1 MVELRP
7 PSWSP
12 GEAIRRELAVST
24 ALFRHTASHEYT
36 KDLLTCLGEALR
48 CIEGEVDTYSCPCK
62 GTGSQPAALA
72 MLQVLGT
79 LITEWAAGALKCLE
93 LFATASLAE
102 LFAAQLSKLMAHY
115 GFDGWLI
122 NIENPVLRFLLPNV
136 LHFLR

>member
-1 MVELRP
+1 M
-7 PSWSP
+7 
-12 GEAIRRELAVST
+12 
-24 ALFRHTASHEYT
+24 
-36 KDLLTCLGEALR
+36 GEALR
-48 CIEGEVDTYSCPCK
+48 CFEGEVDTYSCPCK
-62 GTGSQPAALA
+62 GNGSQPAALA

-136 LHFLR
+136 LHFLRYCVLPALPALPFWQLWVVDFSQQSRSGEPLCPSSKL